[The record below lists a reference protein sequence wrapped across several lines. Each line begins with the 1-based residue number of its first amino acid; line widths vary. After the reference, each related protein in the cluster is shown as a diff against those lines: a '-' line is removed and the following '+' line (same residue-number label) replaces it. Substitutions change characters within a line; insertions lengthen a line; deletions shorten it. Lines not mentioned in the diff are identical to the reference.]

1 MYFNQNKI
9 YLTAELYYTVCRIG
23 KRIILAPCEKL
34 KQAQRF
40 FKTAINWV
48 YPLEMN
54 TLNAAKIHCG
64 KKYVLKMDIKDFY
77 DSVPYP
83 FIEQVVKNVCKRIK
97 NANINY
103 YLMITTVD
111 DKLPTGAPTSA
122 HIANACF
129 SPVDKRIKN
138 YANMLGVN
146 YSRYMDDLT
155 FSCDDKYLLNLVE
168 KYVARTLGNF
178 GYKLNEGK
186 TKYISENKQQNVLGV
201 VVNNKEV
208 RLPKKLRK
216 KLRAALH
223 NYSIFKSSGAKQID
237 LKYRIWS
244 EQSIARLKGYLA
256 YTKQVDEKS
265 YNKLINY
272 AKKLDIEPSPSFN
285 LC

>member
-9 YLTAELYYTVCRIG
+9 YLTVELYYTVCRVG

-34 KQAQRF
+34 KQVQRF

-54 TLNAAKIHCG
+54 TFNATKIHCG

-77 DSVPYP
+77 GSVPYP
-83 FIEQVVKNVCKRIK
+83 FIEQVVKNVCTRIK
-97 NANINY
+97 NADINY

-129 SPVDKRIKN
+129 SPVDKRIKD

-168 KYVARTLGNF
+168 KYVTRTLGNF
-178 GYKLNEGK
+178 GYKLNERK
-186 TKYISENKQQNVLGV
+186 TKYISDNKQQNVLGV
-201 VVNNKEV
+201 IVNNKDV
-208 RLPKKLRK
+208 RLPKKLRR

-237 LKYRIWS
+237 LKYRTWS
-244 EQSIARLKGYLA
+244 EQSIAQLKGYLA
-256 YTKQVDEKS
+256 YAKQVDEKN

-272 AKKLDIEPSPSFN
+272 AKSLNIN
-285 LC
+285 LFSN

>member
-1 MYFNQNKI
+1 MIYFNQNKI
-9 YLTAELYYTVCRIG
+9 YLTVELYYTVCRVG

-54 TLNAAKIHCG
+54 TFNAAKIHCG

-77 DSVPYP
+77 GSVPYP
-83 FIEQVVKNVCKRIK
+83 FIEQVIKNVCKRIK
-97 NANINY
+97 NADINY

-129 SPVDKRIKN
+129 SPVDKRIKD

-155 FSCDDKYLLNLVE
+155 FSCDDKYMLNLIE
-168 KYVARTLGNF
+168 KYVTKTLGNF
-178 GYKLNEGK
+178 GYKLNERK
-186 TKYISENKQQNVLGV
+186 TKYISDNKQQNVLGV
-201 VVNNKEV
+201 IVNNKDV
-208 RLPKKLRK
+208 RLPKKLRR

-237 LKYRIWS
+237 LKYRAWS
-244 EQSIARLKGYLA
+244 EKSIAQLKGYLA
-256 YTKQVDEKS
+256 YAKQVDEKS

-272 AKKLDIEPSPSFN
+272 AKKLDISLSS
-285 LC
+285 

>member
-9 YLTAELYYTVCRIG
+9 YLTQEFYYTVYRVG

-54 TLNAAKIHCG
+54 TFNATKIHCC

-77 DSVPYP
+77 GSVPYP

-97 NANINY
+97 NADINY

-129 SPVDKRIKN
+129 SPVDKRIRD

-168 KYVARTLGNF
+168 KYVARTLANF
-178 GYKLNEGK
+178 GYKLNERK
-186 TKYISENKQQNVLGV
+186 TKYISDNKQQNVLGV

-237 LKYRIWS
+237 LKYRTWS

-272 AKKLDIEPSPSFN
+272 AEKLN
-285 LC
+285 L

>member
-1 MYFNQNKI
+1 MIYFNQNKI

-48 YPLEMN
+48 YPLELN
-54 TLNAAKIHCG
+54 TFNATKIHCG

-77 DSVPYP
+77 GSIPYP

-97 NANINY
+97 NADINY

-111 DKLPTGAPTSA
+111 DKLSTGAPTSA

-129 SPVDKRIKN
+129 SPVDKRIKD

-155 FSCDDKYLLNLVE
+155 FSCDDRYLLNLIE
-168 KYVARTLGNF
+168 KYVTKTLGNF
-178 GYKLNEGK
+178 GYKLNERK
-186 TKYISENKQQNVLGV
+186 TKNISDNKQQNVLGV
-201 VVNNKEV
+201 IVNNKDV
-208 RLPKKLRK
+208 RLPRKLRR

-237 LKYRIWS
+237 LKYRAWS
-244 EQSIARLKGYLA
+244 EKSIAQLKGYLA
-256 YTKQVDEKS
+256 YAKQVDEKS

-272 AKKLDIEPSPSFN
+272 AKKLDIN
-285 LC
+285 LSS

>member
-9 YLTAELYYTVCRIG
+9 YLTVELYYTVCRVG

-54 TLNAAKIHCG
+54 TFNAAKIHCG

-77 DSVPYP
+77 SSVPYP

-129 SPVDKRIKN
+129 SPVDKRIKD
-138 YANMLGVN
+138 YANILGIS

-168 KYVARTLGNF
+168 KYVTKTLGNF
-178 GYKLNEGK
+178 GYKLNEKK
-186 TKYISENKQQNVLGV
+186 TKYISDNKQQNVLGV
-201 VVNNKEV
+201 IVNNKDV
-208 RLPKKLRK
+208 RLPKKLRR

-237 LKYRIWS
+237 LKYRTWS
-244 EQSIARLKGYLA
+244 EKSIAQFKGYLA
-256 YTKQVDEKS
+256 YAKQVDEKS
-265 YNKLINY
+265 YNKLMKY
-272 AKKLDIEPSPSFN
+272 AKKLNIN
-285 LC
+285 LSS

>member
-1 MYFNQNKI
+1 MIYYSQNKI
-9 YLTAELYYTVCRIG
+9 YLTQEFYYTVYRVG

-40 FKTAINWV
+40 FKTAINWT

-54 TLNAAKIHCG
+54 IFNAAKIHCG

-77 DSVPYP
+77 GSVPYP

-97 NANINY
+97 NADINY

-168 KYVARTLGNF
+168 KFVARTLGNF
-178 GYKLNEGK
+178 GYKLNERK

-208 RLPKKLRK
+208 RLPKKLRRN
-216 KLRAALH
+216 LRAALH

-237 LKYRIWS
+237 LKYRTWS

-272 AKKLDIEPSPSFN
+272 AKKLNIN
-285 LC
+285 LSS

>member
-9 YLTAELYYTVCRIG
+9 YLTAEFYYTVCRVG

-54 TLNAAKIHCG
+54 TFNATKFHCG

-77 DSVPYP
+77 GSVPYP
-83 FIEQVVKNVCKRIK
+83 FIEQVIKNVCKRIK
-97 NANINY
+97 NADINY

-129 SPVDKRIKN
+129 SPVDKRIKD

-155 FSCDDKYLLNLVE
+155 FSCDDKYLLNLIE

-178 GYKLNEGK
+178 GYKLNERK
-186 TKYISENKQQNVLGV
+186 TKYISDNKQQNVLGV
-201 VVNNKEV
+201 IVNNKDV
-208 RLPKKLRK
+208 RLPKKLRR

-237 LKYRIWS
+237 LKYRTWS
-244 EQSIARLKGYLA
+244 EKSIAQLKGYLA
-256 YTKQVDEKS
+256 YAKQLDEKS

-272 AKKLDIEPSPSFN
+272 AKSLNIN
-285 LC
+285 LFSN

>member
-9 YLTAELYYTVCRIG
+9 YLTAEFYYTICRVG

-40 FKTAINWV
+40 FKKAINWV

-54 TLNAAKIHCG
+54 TFNAAKIHCG

-77 DSVPYP
+77 GSVPYP

-97 NANINY
+97 NADINY
-103 YLMITTVD
+103 YLMITTVN

-129 SPVDKRIKN
+129 SPVDKRIKD

-155 FSCDDKYLLNLVE
+155 FSCDDKYLLNLIE
-168 KYVARTLGNF
+168 KYVTKTLGNF
-178 GYKLNEGK
+178 GYKLNERK
-186 TKYISENKQQNVLGV
+186 TKYISDNKQQNVLGV
-201 VVNNKEV
+201 IVNNKDV
-208 RLPKKLRK
+208 RLPKKLRR

-237 LKYRIWS
+237 LKYRTWS
-244 EQSIARLKGYLA
+244 EQSIAQFKGYLA
-256 YTKQVDEKS
+256 YAKQVDLKT
-265 YNKLINY
+265 YDKFIMY
-272 AKKLDIEPSPSFN
+272 AKKLKLEFP
-285 LC
+285 L

>member
-1 MYFNQNKI
+1 MIYFNQNKI
-9 YLTAELYYTVCRIG
+9 YLTAELYYTVCRVG

-54 TLNAAKIHCG
+54 TFNAAKIHCG

-77 DSVPYP
+77 GSVPYP

-97 NANINY
+97 NADINY

-129 SPVDKRIKN
+129 SPVDKRIKD
-138 YANMLGVN
+138 YANILGIS

-155 FSCDDKYLLNLVE
+155 FSCDDKYLLNLIE
-168 KYVARTLGNF
+168 KYVTKTLGNF
-178 GYKLNEGK
+178 GYKLNERK
-186 TKYISENKQQNVLGV
+186 TKYISDNKQQNVLGV
-201 VVNNKEV
+201 IVNNKDV
-208 RLPKKLRK
+208 RLPKKLRR

-237 LKYRIWS
+237 LKYRTWS
-244 EQSIARLKGYLA
+244 EKSIAQLKGYLA
-256 YTKQVDEKS
+256 YAKQLDEKS

-272 AKKLDIEPSPSFN
+272 AKKLDIN
-285 LC
+285 LSS

>member
-1 MYFNQNKI
+1 MQILIYFTQNKI

-54 TLNAAKIHCG
+54 TFNATKIHSS
-64 KKYVLKMDIKDFY
+64 KKYVLKMDIKNFY
-77 DSVPYP
+77 GSVPYP
-83 FIEQVVKNVCKRIK
+83 FIEQVIKNVCKRIK
-97 NANINY
+97 NADINY

-129 SPVDKRIKN
+129 SSVDKRIKD

-155 FSCDDKYLLNLVE
+155 FSCDDKYLKE
-168 KYVARTLGNF
+168 D
-178 GYKLNEGK
+178 
-186 TKYISENKQQNVLGV
+186 IS
-201 VVNNKEV
+201 
-208 RLPKKLRK
+208 
-216 KLRAALH
+216 
-223 NYSIFKSSGAKQID
+223 FD
-237 LKYRIWS
+237 
-244 EQSIARLKGYLA
+244 
-256 YTKQVDEKS
+256 
-265 YNKLINY
+265 
-272 AKKLDIEPSPSFN
+272 
-285 LC
+285 

>member
-23 KRIILAPCEKL
+23 KRIVLAPCEKL

-54 TLNAAKIHCG
+54 TFNATKIHCG

-77 DSVPYP
+77 GSVPYP
-83 FIEQVVKNVCKRIK
+83 FIEQVIKNVCKRIK
-97 NANINY
+97 NADINY

-129 SPVDKRIKN
+129 SPVDKRIRD
-138 YANMLGVN
+138 YANRLGVN

-155 FSCDDKYLLNLVE
+155 FSCDDKYLLNLIK
-168 KYVARTLGNF
+168 KYVTKTLGNF
-178 GYKLNEGK
+178 GYKLNERK
-186 TKYISENKQQNVLGV
+186 TKYISDNKQQNVLGV
-201 VVNNKEV
+201 IVNNKDV
-208 RLPKKLRK
+208 RLPKKLRR

-223 NYSIFKSSGAKQID
+223 NYSIFKSSGTKQID
-237 LKYRIWS
+237 LKYRTWS
-244 EQSIARLKGYLA
+244 EKSIAQLKGYLA
-256 YTKQVDEKS
+256 YAKQVDEKS

-272 AKKLDIEPSPSFN
+272 AKSLNIN
-285 LC
+285 LFSN

>member
-1 MYFNQNKI
+1 MQILIYFNQNKI
-9 YLTAELYYTVCRIG
+9 YLTAELYYTVCRVG

-54 TLNAAKIHCG
+54 TFNATKIHCG

-77 DSVPYP
+77 GSVPYP
-83 FIEQVVKNVCKRIK
+83 FIEQVIKNVCKRIK
-97 NANINY
+97 NADINY

-129 SPVDKRIKN
+129 SPVDKRIKD

-155 FSCDDKYLLNLVE
+155 FSCDDKYLLNLIE
-168 KYVARTLGNF
+168 KYVTKTLGNF
-178 GYKLNEGK
+178 GYKLNERK
-186 TKYISENKQQNVLGV
+186 TKYISDNKQQNVLGV
-201 VVNNKEV
+201 IVNNKDV
-208 RLPKKLRK
+208 RLSKKLRR

-223 NYSIFKSSGAKQID
+223 NYSVFKSSGAKQID
-237 LKYRIWS
+237 LKYRTWS
-244 EQSIARLKGYLA
+244 EQSVAQFKGYLA

-272 AKKLDIEPSPSFN
+272 AKKLDIN
-285 LC
+285 LSS

>member
-1 MYFNQNKI
+1 MYFNKNKI

-54 TLNAAKIHCG
+54 TFNAAKIHCG

-77 DSVPYP
+77 GSVPYP

-97 NANINY
+97 NADINY

-129 SPVDKRIKN
+129 SPVDKRIKD

-155 FSCDDKYLLNLVE
+155 FSCDDKYLLNLIE
-168 KYVARTLGNF
+168 KYVTKTLGNF
-178 GYKLNEGK
+178 GYKLNERK
-186 TKYISENKQQNVLGV
+186 TKYISDNKQQNVLGV
-201 VVNNKEV
+201 IVNNKDV
-208 RLPKKLRK
+208 RLPKKLRR

-237 LKYRIWS
+237 LKYRTWS
-244 EQSIARLKGYLA
+244 EKSIAQLKGYLA
-256 YTKQVDEKS
+256 YAKQVDKKS

-272 AKKLDIEPSPSFN
+272 AKKLDIN
-285 LC
+285 LSS

>member
-9 YLTAELYYTVCRIG
+9 YLTAEFYYTVCRVG

-40 FKTAINWV
+40 FKKAINWV

-54 TLNAAKIHCG
+54 TFNATKIHCG

-77 DSVPYP
+77 GSVPYP
-83 FIEQVVKNVCKRIK
+83 FIEQVIKNVCKRIK
-97 NANINY
+97 NADINY

-129 SPVDKRIKN
+129 SPVDKRIKD
-138 YANMLGVN
+138 YANILGIS

-155 FSCDDKYLLNLVE
+155 FSCDDKYLLNLIE
-168 KYVARTLGNF
+168 KYVTKTLGNF
-178 GYKLNEGK
+178 GYKLNERK
-186 TKYISENKQQNVLGV
+186 TKYISDNKQQNVLGV
-201 VVNNKEV
+201 IVNNKDV
-208 RLPKKLRK
+208 RLPKKLRR

-237 LKYRIWS
+237 LKYRTWS

-256 YTKQVDEKS
+256 YAKQVDEKS

-272 AKKLDIEPSPSFN
+272 AKKLKLEFHF
-285 LC
+285 

>member
-9 YLTAELYYTVCRIG
+9 YLTAELYYSICRVG

-54 TLNAAKIHCG
+54 TFNTAKIHCG

-77 DSVPYP
+77 GSVPYP
-83 FIEQVVKNVCKRIK
+83 FIEQIVKNVCKRIK
-97 NANINY
+97 NADINY

-111 DKLPTGAPTSA
+111 DRLPTGAPTSA

-129 SPVDKRIKN
+129 SPVDKRIRD

-155 FSCDDKYLLNLVE
+155 FSCDDKYLLNLIE
-168 KYVARTLGNF
+168 KYVTKTLGNF
-178 GYKLNEGK
+178 GYKLNERK
-186 TKYISENKQQNVLGV
+186 TKYISDNKQQNVLGV
-201 VVNNKEV
+201 IVNNKDV
-208 RLPKKLRK
+208 RLPKKLRR
-216 KLRAALH
+216 KLRATLH
-223 NYSIFKSSGAKQID
+223 NYSIFKSCGAKQID
-237 LKYRIWS
+237 LKYRTWS
-244 EQSIARLKGYLA
+244 EKSIAQLKGYLA
-256 YTKQVDEKS
+256 YAKQVDEKS

-272 AKKLDIEPSPSFN
+272 AKKLDIN
-285 LC
+285 LSS

>member
-9 YLTAELYYTVCRIG
+9 YLTVELYYTVCRVG

-40 FKTAINWV
+40 FKRAINWV

-54 TLNAAKIHCG
+54 TFNATKFHCG

-77 DSVPYP
+77 GSVPYP

-97 NANINY
+97 NADINY

-129 SPVDKRIKN
+129 SPVDKRIKD

-155 FSCDDKYLLNLVE
+155 FSCDDKYLLNLIE
-168 KYVARTLGNF
+168 KYVTKTLGNF
-178 GYKLNEGK
+178 GYKLNERK
-186 TKYISENKQQNVLGV
+186 TKYISDNKQQNVLGV
-201 VVNNKEV
+201 IVNNKDV
-208 RLPKKLRK
+208 RLAKKLRR

-223 NYSIFKSSGAKQID
+223 NYSVFKSSGAKQID
-237 LKYRIWS
+237 LKYRTWS
-244 EQSIARLKGYLA
+244 EQSIAQLKGYLA
-256 YTKQVDEKS
+256 YAKQVDEKS

-272 AKKLDIEPSPSFN
+272 AKKLDIN
-285 LC
+285 LSS

>member
-1 MYFNQNKI
+1 MIYYSQNKI
-9 YLTAELYYTVCRIG
+9 YLTQEFYYTVYRVG

-54 TLNAAKIHCG
+54 TFNAAKIHCG

-77 DSVPYP
+77 GSVPYP

-97 NANINY
+97 NADINY

-168 KYVARTLGNF
+168 KFVARTLGNF
-178 GYKLNEGK
+178 GYKLNERK

-208 RLPKKLRK
+208 RLPKKLRRN
-216 KLRAALH
+216 LRAALH

-237 LKYRIWS
+237 LKYRTWS

-272 AKKLDIEPSPSFN
+272 AKKLNIN
-285 LC
+285 LSS

>member
-1 MYFNQNKI
+1 MQILIYFNQNKI
-9 YLTAELYYTVCRIG
+9 YLTAELYYTVCRVG

-54 TLNAAKIHCG
+54 TFNAAKIHCG

-77 DSVPYP
+77 GSVPYP
-83 FIEQVVKNVCKRIK
+83 FIVQVVKNVCKRIK
-97 NANINY
+97 NADINY

-129 SPVDKRIKN
+129 SPVDKRIKD

-155 FSCDDKYLLNLVE
+155 FSCDDKYLLNLIE
-168 KYVARTLGNF
+168 KYVTKTLGNF
-178 GYKLNEGK
+178 GYKLNERK
-186 TKYISENKQQNVLGV
+186 TKYISDNKQQNVLGV
-201 VVNNKEV
+201 IVNNKDV
-208 RLPKKLRK
+208 RLPKKLRR

-237 LKYRIWS
+237 LKYRTWS
-244 EQSIARLKGYLA
+244 EKSIAQLKGYLA
-256 YTKQVDEKS
+256 YAKQLDEKS

-272 AKKLDIEPSPSFN
+272 AKKLDIN
-285 LC
+285 LSS

>member
-9 YLTAELYYTVCRIG
+9 YLTAEFYYTVCRVG

-40 FKTAINWV
+40 FKKAINWV

-54 TLNAAKIHCG
+54 TFNAAKIHCG

-77 DSVPYP
+77 GSVPYP

-97 NANINY
+97 NADINY
-103 YLMITTVD
+103 YLMITTVN

-129 SPVDKRIKN
+129 SPVDKRIKD
-138 YANMLGVN
+138 YANILGIS

-155 FSCDDKYLLNLVE
+155 FSCDDKYLLNLIE
-168 KYVARTLGNF
+168 KYVTKTLGNF
-178 GYKLNEGK
+178 GYKLNERK
-186 TKYISENKQQNVLGV
+186 TKYISDNKQQNVLGV
-201 VVNNKEV
+201 IVNNKDV
-208 RLPKKLRK
+208 RLPKKLRR
-216 KLRAALH
+216 KLRAVLH

-237 LKYRIWS
+237 LQYRAWS
-244 EQSIARLKGYLA
+244 EKSIIQLKGYLA
-256 YTKQVDEKS
+256 YAKQVDEKS

-272 AKKLDIEPSPSFN
+272 AKKLDIN
-285 LC
+285 LSS

>member
-9 YLTAELYYTVCRIG
+9 YLTAELYYSICRIG

-54 TLNAAKIHCG
+54 TFNAAKIHCG

-77 DSVPYP
+77 GSVPYP

-97 NANINY
+97 NADINY

-122 HIANACF
+122 HVANACF

-155 FSCDDKYLLNLVE
+155 FSCDDKYLLNLIE
-168 KYVARTLGNF
+168 KYVARTLINF
-178 GYKLNEGK
+178 GYKLNERK

-237 LKYRIWS
+237 LKYRTWS

-272 AKKLDIEPSPSFN
+272 AEKLN
-285 LC
+285 L

>member
-1 MYFNQNKI
+1 MIYFNQNKI

-54 TLNAAKIHCG
+54 TFNAAKIHCG

-77 DSVPYP
+77 GSVPYP

-97 NANINY
+97 NADINY
-103 YLMITTVD
+103 YLMITTVN
-111 DKLPTGAPTSA
+111 DKLPTGAPTST

-129 SPVDKRIKN
+129 SPVDKRIRD
-138 YANMLGVN
+138 YANILGIS

-155 FSCDDKYLLNLVE
+155 FSCDDKYLLNLIE
-168 KYVARTLGNF
+168 KYVTKTLGNF
-178 GYKLNEGK
+178 GYKLNERK
-186 TKYISENKQQNVLGV
+186 TKYISDNKQQNVLGV
-201 VVNNKEV
+201 IVNNKDV
-208 RLPKKLRK
+208 RLPKKLRR

-237 LKYRIWS
+237 LKYRTWS
-244 EQSIARLKGYLA
+244 EKSIAQLKGYLA

-272 AKKLDIEPSPSFN
+272 AKKLDIN
-285 LC
+285 LSS

>member
-9 YLTAELYYTVCRIG
+9 YLTQEFYYTVYRVG

-54 TLNAAKIHCG
+54 TFNAAKIHCG

-77 DSVPYP
+77 GSVPYP

-97 NANINY
+97 NADINY

-168 KYVARTLGNF
+168 KFVARTLGNF
-178 GYKLNEGK
+178 GYKLNERK

-237 LKYRIWS
+237 LKYRTWS

-265 YNKLINY
+265 YNKLMKY
-272 AKKLDIEPSPSFN
+272 AKKLNIN
-285 LC
+285 LSS

>member
-9 YLTAELYYTVCRIG
+9 YLTAEFYYTVCRVG

-40 FKTAINWV
+40 FKKAINWV

-54 TLNAAKIHCG
+54 TFNATKIHCG

-77 DSVPYP
+77 GSVPYP

-97 NANINY
+97 NADINY

-129 SPVDKRIKN
+129 SPVDKRIKD
-138 YANMLGVN
+138 YANILGIS

-155 FSCDDKYLLNLVE
+155 FSCDDKYLLNLIE
-168 KYVARTLGNF
+168 KYVTKTLGNF
-178 GYKLNEGK
+178 GYKLNERK
-186 TKYISENKQQNVLGV
+186 TKYISDNKQQNVLGV
-201 VVNNKEV
+201 IVNNKDV
-208 RLPKKLRK
+208 RLPKKLRR

-237 LKYRIWS
+237 LKYRTWS

-256 YTKQVDEKS
+256 YAKQVDEKS

-272 AKKLDIEPSPSFN
+272 AKKLKLEFHF
-285 LC
+285 